1 MANFTQPGMRSEAYG
16 ELQHLVDNLYK
27 RNPSGT
33 VTKVDVLIQAE
44 VDDLEEDLQ
53 EVIELIPSGTYVR
66 ARLCDQINSIVT
78 AHGWVLPTALSSS
91 SKLPLCCS
99 CDACKTLQYVQRVG
113 PRLQKQTMQQEQLL

>member
-1 MANFTQPGMRSEAYG
+1 MANSAQPGMRSEAYG

-27 RNPSGT
+27 HKPSGT
-33 VTKVDVLIQAE
+33 ITKVE

-78 AHGWVLPTALSSS
+78 AHGWGFTYGTV
-91 SKLPLCCS
+91 
-99 CDACKTLQYVQRVG
+99 
-113 PRLQKQTMQQEQLL
+113 E

>member
-1 MANFTQPGMRSEAYG
+1 MANSAQPGMRSEAYG

-27 RNPSGT
+27 RKPSGT

-78 AHGWVLPTALSSS
+78 AHGWGFTYGTVEQSQLIDYSNSNI
-91 SKLPLCCS
+91 
-99 CDACKTLQYVQRVG
+99 TLYE
-113 PRLQKQTMQQEQLL
+113 KNFIFQLIH

>member
-1 MANFTQPGMRSEAYG
+1 MASYAKPGIRSETYG

-27 RNPSGT
+27 RKPSGT

-44 VDDLEEDLQ
+44 IDDLDTDLQ

-78 AHGWVLPTALSSS
+78 AHGWGFTYGTV
-91 SKLPLCCS
+91 
-99 CDACKTLQYVQRVG
+99 
-113 PRLQKQTMQQEQLL
+113 E

>member
-1 MANFTQPGMRSEAYG
+1 MANSAQPSMRSEAYG
-16 ELQHLVDNLYK
+16 ELQHPVDNLYK
-27 RNPSGT
+27 RKPSGT

-78 AHGWVLPTALSSS
+78 AHGWGFTYGTV
-91 SKLPLCCS
+91 
-99 CDACKTLQYVQRVG
+99 
-113 PRLQKQTMQQEQLL
+113 E

>member
-1 MANFTQPGMRSEAYG
+1 MASYAKPGICSETYG

-27 RNPSGT
+27 RKPSGT

-44 VDDLEEDLQ
+44 VDDLDTDLQ

-78 AHGWVLPTALSSS
+78 AHGWGFTYGTV
-91 SKLPLCCS
+91 
-99 CDACKTLQYVQRVG
+99 
-113 PRLQKQTMQQEQLL
+113 E

>member
-1 MANFTQPGMRSEAYG
+1 MANSAQPGMRSEAYG

-27 RNPSGT
+27 

-78 AHGWVLPTALSSS
+78 AHGWGFTYGTV
-91 SKLPLCCS
+91 
-99 CDACKTLQYVQRVG
+99 
-113 PRLQKQTMQQEQLL
+113 E